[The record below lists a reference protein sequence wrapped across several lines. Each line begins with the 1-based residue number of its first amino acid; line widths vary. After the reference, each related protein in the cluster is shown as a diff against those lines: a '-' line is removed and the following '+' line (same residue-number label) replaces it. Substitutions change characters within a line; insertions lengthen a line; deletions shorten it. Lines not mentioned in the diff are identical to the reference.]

1 MEKDFNIKV
10 TVRNG
15 RLLSAIRENYDSVA
29 AFARAL
35 GRNVNSVNS
44 LVTMKDKPYKIKGW
58 TDLALDIAAF
68 LSKDPEDLWP
78 EYMREVQL
86 QRSTAELNADLNE
99 VQAIQS
105 SASPEKQIAQ
115 LDAVKLL
122 AEALTPREL
131 QAIKYRFVDQLTL
144 DETGEKLGVSRERMR
159 QIECKALRKM
169 KDRAAKK
176 GFLNRHEVW
185 RTVERRDGTT
195 FTYHKRT
202 LHTLR
207 DHTRALFADE
217 E

>member
-15 RLLSAIRENYDSVA
+15 RLLKAIRENYESVA

-35 GRNVNSVNS
+35 GKSAQRVNS
-44 LVTMKDKPYKIKGW
+44 LVTMKEKPFKTKGW
-58 TDLALDIAAF
+58 TDLALDVSAF
-68 LSKDPEDLWP
+68 LNKDPEELWP

-86 QRSTAELNADLNE
+86 QRSTAELSADLNE

-131 QAIKYRFVDQLTL
+131 KVIQHRFVDQLTL

-169 KDRAAKK
+169 RMRAVKK
-176 GFLNRHEVW
+176 GFVNKHDAWE
-185 RTVERRDGTT
+185 TVERSDGST
-195 FTYHKRT
+195 FTYHKGSSY
-202 LHTLR
+202 TLR

>member
-35 GRNVNSVNS
+35 GRNGQTVNN
-44 LVTMKDKPYKIKGW
+44 LVTMREKPFKTKGW
-58 TDLALDIAAF
+58 TDLALDVAAF
-68 LSKDPEDLWP
+68 LRKDPEELWP
-78 EYMREVQL
+78 EYMKEVQL
-86 QRSTAELNADLNE
+86 PRSTAELSADLNE

-105 SASPEKQIAQ
+105 SNSPEKQIAQ
-115 LDAVKLL
+115 LDAVKIL
-122 AEALTPREL
+122 AEGLTPREL

-144 DETGEKLGVSRERMR
+144 DETGGKLGVSRERMR

-169 KDRAAKK
+169 KARAVSK
-176 GFLNRHEVW
+176 GFLNTHDVW
-185 RTVERRDGTT
+185 RTVQRQDGTT
-195 FTYHKRT
+195 FTYHQRSF
-202 LHTLR
+202 HTLR

>member
-1 MEKDFNIKV
+1 MEKDFSIKV

-35 GRNVNSVNS
+35 GRSAQTVNS
-44 LVTMKDKPYKIKGW
+44 LVTMREKPFKTKGW
-58 TDLALDIAAF
+58 TELALDVAAF
-68 LSKDPEDLWP
+68 LNKDPEELWP

-86 QRSTAELNADLNE
+86 QRCTAELNADLNE

-105 SASPEKQIAQ
+105 STSPEKQIAQ
-115 LDAVKLL
+115 LDAVKML

-131 QAIKYRFVDQLTL
+131 KVIQHRFVNGLSL
-144 DETGEKLGVSRERMR
+144 EETGELIGVSGARLR
-159 QIECKALRKM
+159 QIEIKALRKM
-169 KDRAAKK
+169 KMRAVKR
-176 GFLNRHEVW
+176 GFLDTHDVW
-185 RTVERRDGTT
+185 RTVERQDGTT
-195 FTYHKRT
+195 FTYHQKSF
-202 LHTLR
+202 HTLR

>member
-35 GRNVNSVNS
+35 GRNGQSVNN
-44 LVTMKDKPYKIKGW
+44 LVTMREKPFKTKGW
-58 TDLALDIAAF
+58 TDLALDVSAF
-68 LSKDPEDLWP
+68 LRKDPEDLWP
-78 EYMREVQL
+78 EYMKEVQL
-86 QRSTAELNADLNE
+86 PRSTAELNADLNE

-115 LDAVKLL
+115 LDAIREL
-122 AEALTPREL
+122 AGALTQREL
-131 QAIKYRFVDQLTL
+131 NVIRGRFVDEMTL
-144 DETGEKLGVSRERMR
+144 DEVAKQEGVSKERLR

-169 KDRAAKK
+169 KARAVKK
-176 GFLNRHEVW
+176 GFLNTHDVW
-185 RTVERRDGTT
+185 RTVNRSDGTT
-195 FTYHKRT
+195 FTYHQRSF
-202 LHTLR
+202 HTLR

>member
-29 AFARAL
+29 AFARAA
-35 GRNVNSVNS
+35 GKSAQRVNS
-44 LVTMKDKPYKIKGW
+44 LVTMKEKPYKTKGW
-58 TDLALDIAAF
+58 TELALDVSAF
-68 LSKDPEDLWP
+68 LNKDPEELWP

-122 AEALTPREL
+122 AEALSPREL

-169 KDRAAKK
+169 RDRAANK
-176 GFLNRHEVW
+176 GFLNTHVVSK
-185 RTVERRDGTT
+185 TVRRQDGTA
-195 FTYHKRT
+195 FTYYDRT
-202 LHTLR
+202 FHTLR

>member
-1 MEKDFNIKV
+1 MEKDFSIKV

-29 AFARAL
+29 AFARASGKSAQRL
-35 GRNVNSVNS
+35 NS
-44 LVTMKDKPYKIKGW
+44 LVTMREKPFKTKGW
-58 TDLALDIAAF
+58 TELALDVATF
-68 LSKDPEDLWP
+68 LNKDPEELWP

-86 QRSTAELNADLNE
+86 QRCTAELNADLNE

-105 SASPEKQIAQ
+105 SASLEKQIAQ

-122 AEALTPREL
+122 ADALNPREL

-144 DETGEKLGVSRERMR
+144 DEAGEKLGVSRERMR

-169 KDRAAKK
+169 RMRAVKR
-176 GFLNRHEVW
+176 GFLNTHDVW
-185 RTVERRDGTT
+185 RTVERQDGTT
-195 FTYHKRT
+195 FTYHQKSF
-202 LHTLR
+202 HTLR